1 VTVTRTKVVGCAVVN
16 CLLLIDA
23 MLGAGSIVWHIFLE
37 DSETGCFLQ
46 GTTRKQVPHTHDRA
60 RGGAP
65 LCGAGALGGE
75 GPGGLANLIFEFR

>member
-1 VTVTRTKVVGCAVVN
+1 VVN
-16 CLLLIDA
+16 CLLLIHA
-23 MLGAGSIVWHIFLE
+23 MLGAGLIVCHIFLE

-46 GTTRKQVPHTHDRA
+46 GTTRKHVPHTHDRA

-65 LCGAGALGGE
+65 LCGAGASGRGGGE